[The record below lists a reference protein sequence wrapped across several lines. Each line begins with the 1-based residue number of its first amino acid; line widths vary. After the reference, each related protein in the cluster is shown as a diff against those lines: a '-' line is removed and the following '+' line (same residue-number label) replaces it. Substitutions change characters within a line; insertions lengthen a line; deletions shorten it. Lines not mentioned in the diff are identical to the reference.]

1 MINAY
6 KIFTSDTWHN
16 KPKRIRIFPNDFNSR
31 FLEDFSVNIT
41 TIIQTDMKFR
51 MLYCKIINFRRG
63 FNFVIFVGGL
73 KQRK

>member
-41 TIIQTDMKFR
+41 TIIHVQTDMKFGT
-51 MLYCKIINFRRG
+51 I
-63 FNFVIFVGGL
+63 
-73 KQRK
+73 